1 MCKQES
7 GRLDASPVCVGPV
20 RLPVCVVEP
29 ARLDAS
35 SPVYVGPVRLP
46 VCVVEPARL
55 EASPVYVGPVRLP
68 ACVVEFAR
76 LEASPVYVEPVRLPI
91 CVVEPVRLDA
101 LSRIFDENA
110 QCWLVTFQSV
120 RMKHWSRC
128 WYQVQMV
135 WKCSCPNRPPSNRMD
150 LERTIDSSLMFCR
163 FGIVVDLAIGA

>member
-35 SPVYVGPVRLP
+35 
-46 VCVVEPARL
+46 
-55 EASPVYVGPVRLP
+55 SPVYVGPVRLP

-101 LSRIFDENA
+101 LSRIVDENA

-135 WKCSCPNRPPSNRMD
+135 WKCSCPNRPT
-150 LERTIDSSLMFCR
+150 EWT
-163 FGIVVDLAIGA
+163 